1 MKCIALQSIINSG
14 MVCRRIET
22 NAFNNEF
29 LTNACKEWRERLS
42 EGCMLILFS
51 CLHLFIRLNKM
62 PFVLQ

>member
-1 MKCIALQSIINSG
+1 MKCSGLLSIIICG
-14 MVCRRIET
+14 TLYRRIET